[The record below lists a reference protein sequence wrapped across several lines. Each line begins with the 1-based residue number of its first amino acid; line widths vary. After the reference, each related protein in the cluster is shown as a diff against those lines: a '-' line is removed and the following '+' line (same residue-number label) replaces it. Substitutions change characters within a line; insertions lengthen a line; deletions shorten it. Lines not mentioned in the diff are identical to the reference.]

1 MGGLRFDLTRG
12 GLGRGAAAVGGP
24 RHVGCKT
31 RPRSWLLPL
40 SWAVRL
46 GFFPGMAAS
55 PARQD
60 FSRRADRAAYID
72 RRLAELYPNTPV
84 PLDHTDAYTLLIAV
98 LLSAQCTDKRVNLT
112 TPALFRLA
120 STPAQMVKLNVAE
133 IDAIVRPC
141 GLAPRKAQAIRGL
154 SELLLERHGG
164 EVPRT
169 FAELEALPGVGHKT
183 ASVVMAQ
190 AFGVPAFPVDTHI
203 HRLAQR
209 WKLTNGRS
217 VEQTEKDLKALFP
230 EAHWNA
236 LHLRII
242 FYGREHCTAH
252 GCDGTVCE
260 ICRTLF
266 PRRRRP
272 VATRK

>member
-1 MGGLRFDLTRG
+1 L
-12 GLGRGAAAVGGP
+12 
-24 RHVGCKT
+24 
-31 RPRSWLLPL
+31 
-40 SWAVRL
+40 AVRR

-55 PARQD
+55 PASLD
-60 FSRRADRAAYID
+60 FSRRVDRAAYID
-72 RRLAELYPNTPV
+72 RRLAELYPRTPV

-120 STPAQMVKLNVAE
+120 ATPAQMVKLSVAE

-141 GLAPRKAQAIRGL
+141 GLAPRKAEAIRGL
-154 SELLLERHGG
+154 SEILLECHGG
-164 EVPRT
+164 QVPRT
-169 FAELEALPGVGHKT
+169 FAELETLPGVGHKT

-217 VEQTEKDLKALFP
+217 VAQTEKDLKTLFP
-230 EAHWNA
+230 REHWNA